1 MAEKLATYDPAAAL
15 IDNQEIV
22 FFMADAVETG
32 DSTYIAK
39 ALDVVSR
46 AKVVSGTRT
55 VYGLSD
61 YPDRC
66 NERRN
71 QTQK

>member
-1 MAEKLATYDPAAAL
+1 MTEKLATYDPPAAL
-15 IDNQEIV
+15 VDDQEIA

-32 DSTYIAK
+32 DWTYIAK

-46 AKVVSGTRT
+46 AKVVSGTGT